1 MALTGT
7 TMPLVQIHG
16 VNEVRIDRVP
26 TPVCGE
32 HDVIVQVQQCG
43 ICGSDLGY
51 IAMGGLLG
59 PGKPMPIGHELSGV
73 VREAGSAVTHL
84 TVGDRVVVNP
94 EGAGNRIGNS
104 GPEGG
109 FAPFLLVRNV
119 TQDAG
124 VVLKLPD
131 SLDFET
137 GALVEPLSVAM
148 HAVHQSQAKPGDRVV
163 VFGAGPIGLGIVMVL
178 RYYGIDAISV
188 VDRSAHRLQ
197 VAETLGAQPFTA
209 GRTLAKQLIEQH
221 GAAEFW
227 GSAVPAADIY
237 IEATGVGS
245 VFQQIVQLAKP
256 KARIVVVGVHKAPAE
271 LDMVPLLMKEL
282 VITGSMAYPEE
293 FPQVIAMLESGKVNA
308 KAMVSHRFAL
318 GDFPQALAM
327 AQDQEKAVKVLISC
341 NMNLRGDK
349 E

>member
-1 MALTGT
+1 MASAENS
-7 TMPLVQIHG
+7 MPLVHIHG
-16 VNEVRIDRVP
+16 INDVRIDRVP
-26 TPVCGE
+26 TPVCGN
-32 HDVIVQVQQCG
+32 HDVVVQVQQCG

-59 PGKPMPIGHELSGV
+59 PGNPMPIGHELSGV
-73 VREAGSAVTHL
+73 ITQTGSAVTH
-84 TVGDRVVVNP
+84 VAAGDRVVVNP

-109 FAPFLLVRNV
+109 FAPYLLVRNV

-124 VVLKLPD
+124 AVLKLPD
-131 SLDFET
+131 TLDFET

-148 HAVHQSQAKPGDRVV
+148 HAVHQAQAKLGDRVV

-197 VAETLGAQPFTA
+197 VAATLGAQPCMA
-209 GRTLAKQLIEQH
+209 DKALAQTLIAQQGE
-221 GAAEFW
+221 AEFW
-227 GSAVPAADIY
+227 GSTIPAADIY

-245 VFQQIVQLAKP
+245 VFQQIVKLAKP
-256 KARIVVVGVHKAPAE
+256 KARIVVVGVHKAAAE
-271 LDMVPLLMKEL
+271 LDMVTLLMKEL
-282 VITGSMAYPEE
+282 VITGSMAYPDE

-308 KAMVSHRFAL
+308 KAMVSHHFAL
-318 GDFPQALAM
+318 EDFSQALIT
-327 AQDQEKAVKVLISC
+327 AQDQEKAIKILVRCS
-341 NMNLRGDK
+341 
-349 E
+349 